1 VVGVLMMPWK
11 LLGDFSNYIFGWL
24 IGYSALLGPIAGI
37 MIADYFIVRKA
48 ELKLTDL
55 YIRDGVYEYSNGV
68 NYRAMAA
75 LVIGVAVA
83 LIGLVIPAVR
93 FLYDYAWFVGFV
105 VSGAIHIALAPN
117 ASRVTDFS
125 SVTGPPM

>member
-1 VVGVLMMPWK
+1 
-11 LLGDFSNYIFGWL
+11 
-24 IGYSALLGPIAGI
+24 

-55 YIRDGVYEYSNGV
+55 YIRDGIYEYSGGV

-75 LVIGVAVA
+75 LAIGVAVA
-83 LIGLVIPAVR
+83 LVGLVVPALR

-105 VSGAIHIALAPN
+105 VSGAIHIVLAPK
-117 ASRVTDFS
+117 R
-125 SVTGPPM
+125 